1 MLGADLDSVT
11 SEALERLLGLVEDT
25 DLEFKLQAWEA
36 TEGGAK
42 ECALDI
48 ADKANAVGALLVV
61 GVEEDGDGRASRLVP
76 VDAEVGDLGLR
87 VHQIVAQ
94 RVSPPPV
101 LTHRAIPIDGGHVH
115 LFTVAPTTR
124 SPHGVAV
131 GGSAFRFP
139 VRSGVTRR
147 YLTEPELADR
157 YARRFE
163 AATDQRDRLE
173 VTHQRGLDLVPDKS
187 DDTEP
192 WSWLVLAA
200 VPEFPGQLELRRD
213 LTEEWRTWIN
223 PALVD
228 FPSFGRN
235 TTAHVTAGFRSL
247 LIHDDL
253 NRSSLELYSSGGF
266 LGLAGEG
273 AIVLGHLGGRGSVG
287 AVPDTSMVYDEH
299 LIGDLINAVG
309 VLANHAARAGA
320 VGHLSVSAELVSEK
334 PMLIG
339 QYRATMPGQLHG
351 TRPVPKSTG
360 RSAHNAALDAL
371 VLAGVDRVALVRL
384 LALDL
389 LSAFGLPE
397 VQQITATGE
406 FVIDRFTRD
415 RKPHVER
422 WAQAAGVLTVEHL
435 PG

>member
-1 MLGADLDSVT
+1 MSSWLPPRLRPMLGADLDSVT
-11 SEALERLLGLVEDT
+11 SQALERLLGLVEDT
-25 DLEFKLQAWEA
+25 DLEFKLQPWET

-61 GVEEDGDGRASRLVP
+61 GVEEDGDGRASRVVP
-76 VDAEVGDLGLR
+76 VDAAVGDLGLR

-131 GGSAFRFP
+131 GGNAFRFP
-139 VRSGVTRR
+139 ERSGVTRR

-163 AATDQRDRLE
+163 AATDQRYRLDA
-173 VTHQRGLDLVPDKS
+173 THQRGLDLVPDKS

-192 WSWLVLAA
+192 WSWLVVSA
-200 VPEFPGQLELRRD
+200 VAEFPGQLELRRD

-266 LGLAGEG
+266 SAW
-273 AIVLGHLGGRGSVG
+273 
-287 AVPDTSMVYDEH
+287 P
-299 LIGDLINAVG
+299 
-309 VLANHAARAGA
+309 AR
-320 VGHLSVSAELVSEK
+320 
-334 PMLIG
+334 
-339 QYRATMPGQLHG
+339 
-351 TRPVPKSTG
+351 G
-360 RSAHNAALDAL
+360 RSCSGTS
-371 VLAGVDRVALVRL
+371 AGVV
-384 LALDL
+384 
-389 LSAFGLPE
+389 
-397 VQQITATGE
+397 
-406 FVIDRFTRD
+406 
-415 RKPHVER
+415 R
-422 WAQAAGVLTVEHL
+422 WALCPTRAWCTTST
-435 PG
+435 

>member
-1 MLGADLDSVT
+1 MA
-11 SEALERLLGLVEDT
+11 VELQCQVVQPWHQLAHRAHRD
-25 DLEFKLQAWEA
+25 EFKLQPWEA

-61 GVEEDGDGRASRLVP
+61 GVEEDGDGRATRLVP
-76 VDAEVGDLGLR
+76 VGTEAGDLGLR

-101 LTHRAIPIDGGHVH
+101 LTHRAIPVDGGHVH

-163 AATDQRDRLE
+163 AATDQRARLE
-173 VTHQRGLDLVPDKS
+173 STHARALELVPDKGE
-187 DDTEP
+187 DADP
-192 WSWLVLAA
+192 WSWLVVSA
-200 VPEFPGQLELRRD
+200 VPEFPGQLELRRG
-213 LTEEWRTWIN
+213 LTEEWQTWIN
-223 PALVD
+223 PALAD
-228 FPSFGRN
+228 FPTFGRN
-235 TTAHVTAGFRSL
+235 TTAHLTAGFRSL
-247 LIHDDL
+247 LVHDDL
-253 NRSSLELYSSGGF
+253 NRSSLDLYSSGGF

-273 AIVLGHLGGRGSVG
+273 AIVLGHRGGGGSVG
-287 AVPDTSMVYDEH
+287 SVPDTSMIYDEH
-299 LIGDLINAVG
+299 VIGDLMNAVG
-309 VLANHAARAGA
+309 LLAGHAARTGA
-320 VGHLSVSAELVSEK
+320 VGYLSVSAELVSEK

-339 QYRATMPGQLHG
+339 QYRSMWKGQFDG
-351 TRPVPKSTG
+351 TRQVQKSTG
-360 RSAHNAALDAL
+360 RSEHAAPLDGL
-371 VLAGVDRVALVRL
+371 VMPGVDRVALARL

-389 LSAFGLPE
+389 LSSFGLPE
-397 VQQITATGE
+397 VQQVTPSGE
-406 FVIDRFTRD
+406 FALDRFTNER
-415 RKPHVER
+415 RPYVER
-422 WAQAAGVLTVEHL
+422 WAEAAGVPTVARLT
-435 PG
+435 G